1 MVQSGSRWGSA
12 KIMSCLGVD
21 IGGANLKIADGHGY
35 AASRFFPLWQ
45 RPHDLAEALGELIAN
60 APAAEQ
66 LVLTMTG
73 ELADCFA
80 TKAVGVTAIL
90 DAVVEVAGGRRVGVY
105 LCDGR
110 VVGVKTA
117 RAEALLAAASN
128 WHVLAAFAGRY
139 CEGGSGLL
147 LDIGST
153 TSDIIPIGKNG
164 PRAVGWTDPERLQ
177 AGELVYTGIE
187 RNPICAVTPV
197 LSWRD
202 ELCPVAQEL
211 FATTSDAYVM
221 LDELAEDVD
230 DLNTADGRS
239 RTKVNAHGR
248 LARAVCADSTMF
260 SDEDARR
267 SAEMVRAAQLQQLEK
282 ATRQVLSRMKA
293 PPSEIVLSG
302 HGEFLA
308 RRLIARLE
316 LDCRVISLA
325 EQLGEEISR
334 CGCAHALAV
343 LACEGAC
350 V

>member
-1 MVQSGSRWGSA
+1 
-12 KIMSCLGVD
+12 MSYLGLD
-21 IGGANLKIADGHGY
+21 IGGANLKIADGRGY

-66 LVLTMTG
+66 LVVTMTG

-80 TKAVGVTAIL
+80 TKADGVAAIL
-90 DAVVEVAGGRRVGVY
+90 GAVVEVAGGRRVGVY

-110 VVGVKTA
+110 VVGVETA
-117 RAEALLAAASN
+117 RAEALLAGASN
-128 WHVLAAFAGRY
+128 WHVLAGFVGRY
-139 CEGGSGLL
+139 CEGESGLL

-153 TSDIIPIGKNG
+153 TSDIIPFDKNG
-164 PRAVGWTDPERLQ
+164 PRAVGLTDPERLQ

-187 RNPICAVTPV
+187 RSPICAVTPV
-197 LSWRD
+197 LSWRG

-221 LDELAEDVD
+221 LGELAEDVD

-239 RTKVNAHGR
+239 RTKANARGR

-260 SDEDARR
+260 SEEDARR
-267 SAEMVRAAQLQQLEK
+267 SAEMVRAAQLQQLEI
-282 ATRQVLSRMKA
+282 AARQVLGRMET
-293 PPSEIVLSG
+293 PPREIVLSG

-308 RRLIARLE
+308 RELIARLE
-316 LDCRVISLA
+316 LDCRVVSLA
-325 EQLGEEISR
+325 EQLGREVSR

-343 LACEGAC
+343 LAREGAC

>member
-1 MVQSGSRWGSA
+1 
-12 KIMSCLGVD
+12 MSYLGLD
-21 IGGANLKIADGHGY
+21 IGGANLKIADGRGY
-35 AASRFFPLWQ
+35 AASCFFPLWQ
-45 RPHDLAEALGELIAN
+45 RPHDLAEALAELITD

-66 LVLTMTG
+66 LVVTMTG

-80 TKAVGVTAIL
+80 TKADGVEAIL
-90 DAVVEVAGGRRVGVY
+90 DAVVEVAGERGVGVY

-110 VVGVKTA
+110 LVGVEAA
-117 RAEALLAAASN
+117 RAEALLSGASN

-164 PRAVGWTDPERLQ
+164 PRAVGRTDPERLQ
-177 AGELVYTGIE
+177 AGELVYTGVE

-197 LSWRD
+197 LSWRG
-202 ELCPVAQEL
+202 EFCPVAQEL
-211 FATTSDAYVM
+211 FATTSDAYVI
-221 LDELAEDVD
+221 LGELAEDVD

-239 RTKVNAHGR
+239 RTKPNARGR

-260 SDEDARR
+260 SEEDAQR
-267 SAEMVRAAQLQQLEK
+267 SAEMVRAAQLQQLEN
-282 ATRQVLSRMKA
+282 AARQVLSCMET

-308 RRLIARLE
+308 RELIARLE
-316 LDCRVISLA
+316 LDCRVVSLSK
-325 EQLGEEISR
+325 QLGGEISR

-343 LACEGAC
+343 LVREGAC